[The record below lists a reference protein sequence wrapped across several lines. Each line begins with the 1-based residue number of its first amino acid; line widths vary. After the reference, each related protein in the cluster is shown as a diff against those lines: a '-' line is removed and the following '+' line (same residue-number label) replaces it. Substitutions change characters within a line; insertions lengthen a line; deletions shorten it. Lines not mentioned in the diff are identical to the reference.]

1 MEKIQNV
8 YDNADFFSE
17 YKSMRD
23 GKINAN
29 ELIEIPIMKQMLPEL
44 EGKTILDLGCGEG
57 GMSQYFAE
65 KGAKKV
71 VGIDVSSNMIASA
84 NVQNKYPNVQYLQLA
99 MEELPAITDKFDI
112 VFSSLAF
119 HYIKDFDLLIKNISN
134 LLNPNGILIF
144 SQEHPLTTATIR
156 VDGMAKYTEIDGKRY
171 YFLSDYNN
179 VGKREIYWN
188 IDGVVKYHR
197 NFEVVINAIANAG
210 LMITE
215 VRESKALPEA
225 VKLVEKYKYQKDRP
239 FFAFFKAK
247 KI

>member
-8 YDNADFFSE
+8 YDNADFFAE

-23 GKINAN
+23 CKINAN

-84 NVQNKYPNVQYLQLA
+84 NVQNKHQNVQYLQLA
-99 MEELPAITDKFDI
+99 MEELPTLTEKFDI

-119 HYIKDFDLLIKNISN
+119 HYIEDFDLLIKNISN
-134 LLNPNGILIF
+134 LLNPNGILLF
-144 SQEHPLTTATIR
+144 SQEHPLVTAAIR
-156 VDGMAKYTEIDGKRY
+156 VDGVPKYFDKEGKR
-171 YFLSDYNN
+171 FFILSDYNN
-179 VGKREIYWN
+179 IGKREISWN

-215 VRESKALPEA
+215 VRESKASPEA
-225 VKLVEKYKYQKDRP
+225 IKLVDKYKYQKDKP
-239 FFAFFKAK
+239 YFVFFKAK